1 MPEQGGRAEP
11 SPTRVRKP
19 KLTVNYKITMLKIPG
34 LQSVYRVVLYYLVF
48 GIVWIVLSDG
58 LLALLVPDPHRL
70 NVLQTYKG
78 WAFVFV
84 SSLLIYFTIQHGLRA
99 LAQTEA
105 DLRESEEKYR
115 TLIETDND
123 AVFIID
129 AETGIILDANKK
141 ADDLLG
147 MTHEK
152 IIGMHQKAIHPEEDS
167 DQCARILKDSL
178 TNGGVVAGDI
188 CVFHRSGRKIPVEVS
203 VTIVERGGK
212 RIIQS
217 FFRDITKRK
226 HAEDLAKERL
236 QRLAALH
243 AIDMIISSSLDLRV
257 TLSEFLDLVI
267 SQLRVDAADVLLL
280 NPHTQ
285 TLEFAAG
292 RGFHTDG
299 IQRSRVRLGEGIAG
313 LAALEHRSI
322 SIPNLLDP
330 ANGFLRTPLLET
342 ESFIAYAVVPL
353 MAKGHITAVLEV
365 YHRAPLVL
373 DTEWLNFLEALASQ
387 AAIAIDNAT
396 LFNELQRSTIEITV
410 AYDATL
416 EGWARALDLRNQAT
430 EQHTQRVTEM
440 TMRLARTMGVGEKEL
455 VHIRR
460 GALLHDVG
468 KLGIPDSILLKPG
481 PLTDNEWALMRKHPE
496 YAFDMLQPIAYL
508 RPALD
513 IPYAHHEKWDGSG
526 YPRSL
531 KGEQIPLAARIFTV
545 ADVWDAMTD
554 EKRPYRRALSKD
566 KVREYIRS
574 LAGTQL
580 DPTVVDAF
588 LKMAW

>member
-1 MPEQGGRAEP
+1 
-11 SPTRVRKP
+11 
-19 KLTVNYKITMLKIPG
+19 MLKIPG
-34 LQSVYRVVLYYLVF
+34 LQSVYRVVLYYLLF
-48 GIVWIVLSDG
+48 GIVWLVLSES
-58 LLALLVPDPHRL
+58 LLALFARDPIRL
-70 NVLQTYKG
+70 SFLQTYKG
-78 WAFVFV
+78 WAFVFF
-84 SSLLIYFTIQHGLRA
+84 SSLFIYITIRHELRK
-99 LAQTEA
+99 LAQAEA
-105 DLRESEEKYR
+105 DLLESEEKYR

-147 MTHEK
+147 MPHEK
-152 IIGMHQKAIHPEEDS
+152 IIGMHQKAIHPEEYS
-167 DQCARILKDSL
+167 EQCSKILKDSI
-178 TNGGVVAGDI
+178 TNGGVVASDV
-188 CVFHRSGRKIPVEVS
+188 CVFHRSGRNIPVEVS

-267 SQLRVDAADVLLL
+267 AQLRVDAAAVLLL

-285 TLEFAAG
+285 SLEFSAG
-292 RGFHTDG
+292 RGFSAVE
-299 IQRSRVRLGEGIAG
+299 IQRPPLRLGEGIAG

-330 ANGFLRTPLLET
+330 ASGFPRAPFHER
-342 ESFIAYAVVPL
+342 EGFITYAVVPL
-353 MAKGHITAVLEV
+353 MAKGHITGVLEV
-365 YHRAPLVL
+365 YHRARLVL
-373 DTEWLNFLEALASQ
+373 DLEWLNFLEALAAQ

-416 EGWARALDLRNQAT
+416 EGWAHALDLRSQAT

-440 TMRLARTMGVGEKEL
+440 TTRLARSMGVSEKEL

-460 GALLHDVG
+460 GALLHDIG
-468 KLGIPDSILLKPG
+468 KIGIPDSILLKPG
-481 PLTDNEWALMRKHPE
+481 PLTDEEWTVMRKHPQ

-513 IPYAHHEKWDGSG
+513 IPYAHHEQWDGSG

-531 KGEQIPLAARIFTV
+531 KGEQIPLAARIFSV

-554 EKRPYRRALSKD
+554 EQRPYRNALSKEE
-566 KVREYIRS
+566 VREYIRA
-574 LAGTQL
+574 LAGNQL
-580 DPTVVDAF
+580 DPNVVAAF
-588 LKMAW
+588 LKIAW

>member
-1 MPEQGGRAEP
+1 MIKTSAIR
-11 SPTRVRKP
+11 
-19 KLTVNYKITMLKIPG
+19 
-34 LQSVYRVVLYYLVF
+34 SVYRVVLYYLAF
-48 GIVWIVLSDG
+48 SIAWIILFDQV
-58 LLALLVPDPHRL
+58 LALFISDQHQLG
-70 NVLQTYKG
+70 VLQTYKG
-78 WAFVFV
+78 WAFIFL
-84 SSLLIYFTIQHGLRA
+84 SALLIYFTIQKELRSQ
-99 LAQTEA
+99 AQAEA
-105 DLRESEEKYR
+105 SLRESEEKYR

-129 AETGIILDANKK
+129 AETGIILDANNK

-147 MTHEK
+147 LPHEK
-152 IIGMHQKAIHPEEDS
+152 IIGMHQQKIHPEEDAS
-167 DQCARILKDSL
+167 KCAKIMQDSL
-178 TNGGVVAGDI
+178 TNGGVVASDI
-188 CVFHRSGRKIPVEVS
+188 CVFHRSGKKIPVEVS

-243 AIDMIISSSLDLRV
+243 SIDMIISSSLDLRI

-267 SQLRVDAADVLLL
+267 SQLHVDAADVLLL

-299 IQRSRVRLGEGIAG
+299 IQRSRVRLGEDIAG

-322 SIPNLLDP
+322 NIPNLLDP
-330 ANGFLRTPLLET
+330 ANKFLRVPLLET
-342 ESFIAYAVVPL
+342 EGFIAYAVVPL
-353 MAKGHITAVLEV
+353 MAKGHITGVLEV
-365 YHRAPLVL
+365 LHRSPLVL
-373 DTEWLNFLEALASQ
+373 DTEWLNFLEALAAQ

-396 LFNELQRSTIEITV
+396 LFNELQRSTIEITL

-416 EGWARALDLRNQAT
+416 EGWAHALDLRSKTT

-440 TMRLARTMGVGEKEL
+440 TIRLARTMGIGEKEL

-460 GALLHDVG
+460 GSLLHDIG
-468 KLGIPDSILLKPG
+468 KIGIPDNILLKPG
-481 PLTDNEWALMRKHPE
+481 PLSDEDWALMRRHPQ

-513 IPYAHHEKWDGSG
+513 IPYSHHEKWDGSG

-531 KGEQIPLAARIFTV
+531 KGTQIPFAARIFTV
-545 ADVWDAMTD
+545 ADVWDALTD
-554 EKRPYRRALSKD
+554 EQRPYRKAMSND
-566 KVREYIRS
+566 EVREYLRS

-580 DPTVVDAF
+580 DPAVVEAF
-588 LKMAW
+588 FQLDW

>member
-1 MPEQGGRAEP
+1 M
-11 SPTRVRKP
+11 
-19 KLTVNYKITMLKIPG
+19 IKIPG
-34 LQSVYRVVLYYLVF
+34 IQSVYRVVLYYLVF
-48 GIVWIVLSDG
+48 GIVWFVLSDSLLT
-58 LLALLVPDPHRL
+58 LLARDPHWL
-70 NVLQTYKG
+70 GVLQAYKG
-78 WAFVFV
+78 WAFVFF
-84 SSLLIYFTIQHGLRA
+84 SSLLIYFTIRHELLARA
-99 LAQTEA
+99 EA
-105 DLRESEEKYR
+105 EARLRESEEKYR

-147 MTHEK
+147 LPHNK
-152 IIGMHQKAIHPEEDS
+152 IIGMHQREIHPAENA
-167 DQCARILKDSL
+167 DQCSRIMKDSL
-178 TNGGVVAGDI
+178 ANGGVVASDI
-188 CVFHRSGRKIPVEVS
+188 CVFHRSGSKIPVEVS

-212 RIIQS
+212 RFIQS

-285 TLEFAAG
+285 SLEFSAG
-292 RGFHTDG
+292 RGFNSDG
-299 IQRSRVRLGEGIAG
+299 IQRPPLRLGEGIAG

-322 SIPNLLDP
+322 SILDLLDP
-330 ANGFLRTPLLET
+330 ASGFPRTSFHETEGFLV
-342 ESFIAYAVVPL
+342 YAVVPL
-353 MAKGHITAVLEV
+353 MAKGHITGVLEV
-365 YHRAPLVL
+365 YHRSPRIL
-373 DTEWLNFLEALASQ
+373 DTEWLNFLESLAAQ

-416 EGWARALDLRNQAT
+416 EGWAHALDLRSQAT

-440 TMRLARTMGVGEKEL
+440 TMRLARSMGVSEKDL
-455 VHIRR
+455 VPVRR
-460 GALLHDVG
+460 GALLHDIG
-468 KLGIPDSILLKPG
+468 KIGISDNILLKPG
-481 PLTDNEWALMRKHPE
+481 PLTDEEWDLMRKHPQ

-531 KGEQIPLAARIFTV
+531 KGEQIPLAARIFSV

-554 EKRPYRRALSKD
+554 EQRPYRKPLSKD
-566 KVREYIRS
+566 EVREYIRS

-580 DPTVVDAF
+580 DPKVVDAF
-588 LKMAW
+588 LKLEW

>member
-1 MPEQGGRAEP
+1 MI
-11 SPTRVRKP
+11 
-19 KLTVNYKITMLKIPG
+19 KISGT
-34 LQSVYRVVLYYLVF
+34 QSVYRVVLSYLVF
-48 GIVWIVLSDG
+48 GIVWIILSDSLLTLLAQDPYWLG
-58 LLALLVPDPHRL
+58 LLRS
-70 NVLQTYKG
+70 YKDG
-78 WAFVFV
+78 AFVII
-84 SSLLIYFTIQHGLRA
+84 SSLLIYLTIQHELRA
-99 LAQTEA
+99 RAQAEA
-105 DLRESEEKYR
+105 RLRESEEKYR

-129 AETGIILDANKK
+129 GETGIILDANKK

-147 MTHEK
+147 LPHEK
-152 IIGMHQKAIHPEEDS
+152 IIGIHQKDIHPAEDANHCF
-167 DQCARILKDSL
+167 QLLKDSL
-178 TNGGVVAGDI
+178 MSDGVVTSDI
-188 CVFHRSGRKIPVEVS
+188 CVFHRSGKKIPVEVT
-203 VTIVERGGK
+203 VTSVERGGK

-280 NPHTQ
+280 NPYTQ
-285 TLEFAAG
+285 SLEFSAG
-292 RGFHTDG
+292 SGFNTTS
-299 IQRSRVRLGEGIAG
+299 IQRPPLRLGEGIAG

-322 SIPNLLDP
+322 SILNLLDP
-330 ANGFLRTPLLET
+330 ASGFPRTSFHET
-342 ESFIAYAVVPL
+342 EGFIVYAVVPL
-353 MAKGHITAVLEV
+353 MAKGHITGVLEV
-365 YHRAPLVL
+365 YHRSARIL
-373 DTEWLNFLEALASQ
+373 DTEWLNFLESLAAQ

-396 LFNELQRSTIEITV
+396 LFNELQRSAIEITV

-416 EGWARALDLRNQAT
+416 EGWAHALDLRNQAT

-440 TMRLARTMGVGEKEL
+440 TTRLARSMGIGEKEL

-460 GALLHDVG
+460 GSLLHDMG
-468 KLGIPDSILLKPG
+468 KIGIPDSILLKPG
-481 PLTDNEWALMRKHPE
+481 PLTDDEWNLIRKHPQ

-526 YPRSL
+526 YPRAL
-531 KGEQIPLAARIFTV
+531 KGEQIPLAARIFSV

-554 EKRPYRRALSKD
+554 EQRPYRRALSKD
-566 KVREYIRS
+566 EVRAYIRS
-574 LAGTQL
+574 LSGTQL
-580 DPTVVDAF
+580 DPKVVDAF
-588 LKMAW
+588 LKLEW

>member
-1 MPEQGGRAEP
+1 M
-11 SPTRVRKP
+11 
-19 KLTVNYKITMLKIPG
+19 IKIPG
-34 LQSVYRVVLYYLVF
+34 IRSVYRVVLYYFVF
-48 GIVWIVLSDG
+48 SIIWIAISDRLLELLLS
-58 LLALLVPDPHRL
+58 DPHRL
-70 NVLQTYKG
+70 SVLQTYKG

-84 SSLLIYFTIQHGLRA
+84 SSLLIYITIQHELRA
-99 LAQTEA
+99 RAEA
-105 DLRESEEKYR
+105 EAKLRESEEKYR

-147 MTHEK
+147 LPHEK
-152 IIGMHQKAIHPEEDS
+152 IVGMHQKAIYPEEDANE
-167 DQCARILKDSL
+167 CARILKDSL
-178 TNGGVVAGDI
+178 TNGGVVASDI

-292 RGFHTDG
+292 RGFHADG

-322 SIPNLLDP
+322 NIPNLLDP
-330 ANGFLRTPLLET
+330 ANGFLRAPLLEI
-342 ESFIAYAVVPL
+342 EGFISYAVVPL
-353 MAKGHITAVLEV
+353 MAKGHITGVLEV
-365 YHRAPLVL
+365 RHRAPLVL
-373 DTEWLNFLEALASQ
+373 DTEWLNFLEALAAQ

-416 EGWARALDLRNQAT
+416 EGWAHALDLRSQAT
-430 EQHTQRVTEM
+430 EQHTQRVAEM
-440 TMRLARTMGVGEKEL
+440 TLRLARTMGVGEKEL

-460 GALLHDVG
+460 GALLHDMG
-468 KLGIPDSILLKPG
+468 KIGIPDSILLKPG
-481 PLTDNEWALMRKHPE
+481 PLTADEWALMRKHPQ

-508 RPALD
+508 RLALD

-554 EKRPYRRALSKD
+554 ERRPYRRALSKD
-566 KVREYIRS
+566 EVREYIRS

-580 DPTVVDAF
+580 DPKVVDAF
-588 LKMAW
+588 LKLEW

>member
-1 MPEQGGRAEP
+1 M
-11 SPTRVRKP
+11 
-19 KLTVNYKITMLKIPG
+19 IKIPG
-34 LQSVYRVVLYYLVF
+34 LQAVFRVVLYYFVF
-48 GIVWIVLSDG
+48 GAVWVAISDR
-58 LLALLVPDPHRL
+58 LLELLVPDPHRL
-70 NVLQTYKG
+70 SVLQTYKG
-78 WAFVFV
+78 WSFVV
-84 SSLLIYFTIQHGLRA
+84 ASSLLIYFTIQRELRTR
-99 LAQTEA
+99 AQTETN
-105 DLRESEEKYR
+105 LRESEEKYR
-115 TLIETDND
+115 TLIETAND

-129 AETGIILDANKK
+129 ADTGIILDTNKK
-141 ADDLLG
+141 AVDLLG
-147 MTHEK
+147 LPREK
-152 IIGMHQKAIHPEEDS
+152 IIGMHQQEIHPAENAKRCGE
-167 DQCARILKDSL
+167 ILEASL
-178 TNGGVVAGDI
+178 RNGGTIASDL
-188 CVFHRSGRKIPVEVS
+188 CVFNREGRKIPVEVS
-203 VTIVERGGK
+203 VTVVERGGR
-212 RIIQS
+212 RILQS

-243 AIDMIISSSLDLRV
+243 SIDMIISSSLDLRI
-257 TLSEFLDLVI
+257 TLSEFLDLVL

-292 RGFHTDG
+292 RGFHTDD
-299 IQRSRVRLGEGIAG
+299 IQQSRVRLGEGIAG

-330 ANGFLRTPLLET
+330 ANGFLRAPLFET
-342 ESFIAYAVVPL
+342 EGFIAYAVVPL
-353 MAKGHITAVLEV
+353 MAKGHITGVLEV
-365 YHRAPLVL
+365 VHRSPLVL
-373 DTEWLNFLEALASQ
+373 DTEWLNFLEALAAQ

-396 LFNELQRSTIEITV
+396 LFNELQLSTIEITL

-416 EGWARALDLRNQAT
+416 EGWARALDLRNKAT
-430 EQHTQRVTEM
+430 ERHTERVAEM
-440 TMRLARTMGVGEKEL
+440 TMRLARSMGVGEKEL

-460 GALLHDVG
+460 GSLLHDIG
-468 KLGIPDSILLKPG
+468 KIGIPDSILLKPG
-481 PLTDNEWALMRKHPE
+481 PLTDEEWALMHKHPQ

-531 KGEQIPLAARIFTV
+531 KREQIPFAARIFAL

-554 EKRPYRRALSKD
+554 EQRPYRKAMSKD
-566 KVREYIRS
+566 EVREYIRS

-580 DPTVVDAF
+580 DPAVVEAF
-588 LKMAW
+588 LKLEW

>member
-1 MPEQGGRAEP
+1 M
-11 SPTRVRKP
+11 
-19 KLTVNYKITMLKIPG
+19 IKIPA
-34 LQSVYRVVLYYLVF
+34 LQSVYRVVLYYVVF
-48 GIVWIVLSDG
+48 GIVWFVLSDS
-58 LLALLVPDPHRL
+58 LLALLARYPHWL
-70 NVLQTYKG
+70 SVLRSYTG
-78 WAFVFV
+78 WAFVFI
-84 SSLLIYFTIQHGLRA
+84 STLLIYFTIQHKLRA
-99 LAQTEA
+99 LAQAEA
-105 DLRESEEKYR
+105 DLLASEEKYR

-147 MTHEK
+147 LPHDK
-152 IIGMHQKAIHPEEDS
+152 IIGMHQKDIHPAENA
-167 DQCARILKDSL
+167 DQCAKILKDPT

-203 VTIVERGGK
+203 VTIVERDGK

-267 SQLRVDAADVLLL
+267 SQLHVDAADVLLL
-280 NPHTQ
+280 NPHIQ
-285 TLEFAAG
+285 SLEFSAG
-292 RGFHTDG
+292 RGFRSSG
-299 IQRSRVRLGEGIAG
+299 VQRTPLRLGEGIAG
-313 LAALEHRSI
+313 IAALEHRSI
-322 SIPNLLDP
+322 TILNLLDP
-330 ANGFLRTPLLET
+330 DRGFPRTPFH
-342 ESFIAYAVVPL
+342 ESEGFIVYAVVPL
-353 MAKGHITAVLEV
+353 MAKGHITGVLEV
-365 YHRAPLVL
+365 YHRSPLVL
-373 DTEWLNFLEALASQ
+373 DTEWLNFLEALAAQ

-416 EGWARALDLRNQAT
+416 EGWAHALDLRSQAT
-430 EQHTQRVTEM
+430 EQHTRRVTEM

-460 GALLHDVG
+460 GALLHDIG
-468 KLGIPDSILLKPG
+468 KIGIPDSILLKPA
-481 PLTDNEWALMRKHPE
+481 PLNDDEWTLMRKHPQ

-531 KGEQIPLAARIFTV
+531 RGEQIPLAARIFTV

-554 EKRPYRRALSKD
+554 EKRPYRKPLSKNE
-566 KVREYIRS
+566 VREYIRS

-580 DPTVVDAF
+580 DPKVVDAF
-588 LKMAW
+588 LKLEW

>member
-1 MPEQGGRAEP
+1 MNKISGRR
-11 SPTRVRKP
+11 S
-19 KLTVNYKITMLKIPG
+19 I
-34 LQSVYRVVLYYLVF
+34 YRLVLYYFVF
-48 GIVWIVLSDG
+48 SVVWIALSDR
-58 LLALLVPDPHRL
+58 LLELFVPDPHRL
-70 NVLQTYKG
+70 SVLQTYKG
-78 WAFVFV
+78 WAFVV
-84 SSLLIYFTIQHGLRA
+84 ASSFLIYFTIQRELRA
-99 LAQTEA
+99 RAQTEA
-105 DLRESEEKYR
+105 NLRESEEKYR

-141 ADDLLG
+141 ADELLG
-147 MTHEK
+147 LPHEK
-152 IIGMHQKAIHPEEDS
+152 IIGMHQKAIHPEEDAN
-167 DQCARILKDSL
+167 QCARIMKDSL
-178 TNGGVVAGDI
+178 ANGGVVASDI

-236 QRLAALH
+236 QRLSALH
-243 AIDMIISSSLDLRV
+243 SIDMIISSSLDLRV

-267 SQLRVDAADVLLL
+267 SQLHVDAADVLLL

-299 IQRSRVRLGEGIAG
+299 IQRSRVRLGEDIAG

-322 SIPNLLDP
+322 NIPNLLDP
-330 ANGFLRTPLLET
+330 ANKFLRVPLLET
-342 ESFIAYAVVPL
+342 EGFIAYAVVPL
-353 MAKGHITAVLEV
+353 MAKGHITGVLEV
-365 YHRAPLVL
+365 LHRAPLVL
-373 DTEWLNFLEALASQ
+373 DTEWLNFLESLAAQ

-396 LFNELQRSTIEITV
+396 LFNELQRSTIEITL

-416 EGWARALDLRNQAT
+416 EGWAHALDLRSKTT

-440 TMRLARTMGVGEKEL
+440 TMRLARSMGLDEKEL
-455 VHIRR
+455 VHVRR
-460 GALLHDVG
+460 GSLMHDIG
-468 KLGIPDSILLKPG
+468 KIGIPDNILLKPG
-481 PLTDNEWALMRKHPE
+481 PLSDEEWALMRRHPQL
-496 YAFDMLQPIAYL
+496 AFDMLQPIAYL

-531 KGEQIPLAARIFTV
+531 KGVQIPLAARIFTV
-545 ADVWDAMTD
+545 ADVWDALTD
-554 EKRPYRRALSKD
+554 EQRPYRKAISAD
-566 KVREYIRS
+566 EVRKYIRS

-580 DPTVVDAF
+580 DPAVVEAF
-588 LKMAW
+588 LKLEW

>member
-1 MPEQGGRAEP
+1 M
-11 SPTRVRKP
+11 
-19 KLTVNYKITMLKIPG
+19 IKIPA
-34 LQSVYRVVLYYLVF
+34 LQSVYRVVLYYLLF
-48 GIVWIVLSDG
+48 GILWLILSDS
-58 LLALLVPDPHRL
+58 LLLLFARDPSL
-70 NVLQTYKG
+70 FSAIQAYKG
-78 WAFVFV
+78 WAFVII
-84 SSLLIYFTIQHGLRA
+84 SSLFIYCTIRRELRM
-99 LAQTEA
+99 LAQAEA

-141 ADDLLG
+141 ADELLG
-147 MTHEK
+147 MPHEK
-152 IIGMHQKAIHPEEDS
+152 IIGMHQKEIHPEENS
-167 DQCARILKDSL
+167 DQCAKIMKESL
-178 TNGGVVAGDI
+178 MNGGVVSGDV
-188 CVFHRSGRKIPVEVS
+188 CVFHRSGRNIPVEVS
-203 VTIVERGGK
+203 VTIVERNGK

-285 TLEFAAG
+285 SLEFSAG
-292 RGFHTDG
+292 RGFNAAE
-299 IQRSRVRLGEGIAG
+299 IRRPPLRLGEGIAG

-322 SIPNLLDP
+322 SIPNLLNAATTFP
-330 ANGFLRTPLLET
+330 RAPMHENEGFIT
-342 ESFIAYAVVPL
+342 YAVVPL
-353 MAKGHITAVLEV
+353 MAKGHITGVLEV

-373 DTEWLNFLEALASQ
+373 DTEWLNFLEALAAQ

-416 EGWARALDLRNQAT
+416 EGWAHALDLRSKAT

-440 TMRLARTMGVGEKEL
+440 TTRLARSMGINEKEL

-460 GALLHDVG
+460 GALLHDIG
-468 KLGIPDSILLKPG
+468 KIGIPDSILLKPG
-481 PLTDNEWALMRKHPE
+481 PLTDEEWDMMRKHPQ
-496 YAFDMLQPIAYL
+496 YAFDMLHPIAYL

-513 IPYAHHEKWDGSG
+513 IPYAHHEQWDGSG

-531 KGEQIPLAARIFTV
+531 KGEQIPLAARIFSV

-554 EKRPYRRALSKD
+554 EQRPYRKALSKD
-566 KVREYIRS
+566 EVREYIRA

-580 DPTVVDAF
+580 DPNVVAAF
-588 LKMAW
+588 LKIAW

>member
-1 MPEQGGRAEP
+1 
-11 SPTRVRKP
+11 
-19 KLTVNYKITMLKIPG
+19 MLKIPG

-58 LLALLVPDPHRL
+58 LLSLLAPDPHWL
-70 NVLQTYKG
+70 SVLQTSKG

-84 SSLLIYFTIQHGLRA
+84 SSLLIYFTIQHELRA
-99 LAQTEA
+99 LAQAEA

-147 MTHEK
+147 LPHEK

-285 TLEFAAG
+285 SLEFSAG
-292 RGFHTDG
+292 RGFRADG
-299 IQRSRVRLGEGIAG
+299 VQRSPLRLGEGIAG

-330 ANGFLRTPLLET
+330 ASGFPRAPFH
-342 ESFIAYAVVPL
+342 ESEGFITYAVVPL
-353 MAKGHITAVLEV
+353 MAKGHITGVLEV

-373 DTEWLNFLEALASQ
+373 DTEWLNFLEALAAQ

-416 EGWARALDLRNQAT
+416 EGWAHALDLRNQAT
-430 EQHTQRVTEM
+430 EQHTKRVMEM
-440 TMRLARTMGVGEKEL
+440 TLRLARTMGISEKEL

-460 GALLHDVG
+460 GALLHDIG
-468 KLGIPDSILLKPG
+468 KIGIPDSILLKPG
-481 PLTDNEWALMRKHPE
+481 PLTDEEWTLIYKHPQ

-531 KGEQIPLAARIFTV
+531 KGEQIPLAARIFSV

-554 EKRPYRRALSKD
+554 ERRPYRKALSRD
-566 KVREYIRS
+566 EVREYIRS

-580 DPTVVDAF
+580 DPKVVDAF